1 MSDRVSAA
9 IGRALDER
17 QRDAAD
23 EVERILEATVRV
35 MQRVAPEPPRVGD
48 IVAEAG
54 SSNKAF
60 YRYFAGKDDLI
71 LAVMERG
78 TAIVVSY
85 LAHQMAKE
93 SQPAAKIRRWIEG
106 ILAQVADENLI
117 SMSRA
122 AAAQISL
129 TADRRVAEIE
139 ITQPLRKLL
148 AEPMSELGI
157 PDPTRGADAVYMC
170 TTATMRTYIARNHQ
184 PNRDDIEHLVGFC
197 MRGLGVQAREGRR

>member
-23 EVERILEATVRV
+23 EVERILDATVRV

-60 YRYFAGKDDLI
+60 YRYFAGKDDLM

-85 LAHQMAKE
+85 LEHQMAKE
-93 SQPAAKIRRWIEG
+93 TEPAAKIRRWIEG

-129 TADRRVAEIE
+129 TADRRLAEIE
-139 ITQPLRKLL
+139 VTQPLRKLL
-148 AEPMSELGI
+148 AEPMSELAI
-157 PDPTRGADAVYMC
+157 PDPTRSADTVYMC
-170 TTATMRTYIARNHQ
+170 TTATMRTYVASNHQ

-197 MRGLGVQAREGRR
+197 MRGLGVQAPEGRN